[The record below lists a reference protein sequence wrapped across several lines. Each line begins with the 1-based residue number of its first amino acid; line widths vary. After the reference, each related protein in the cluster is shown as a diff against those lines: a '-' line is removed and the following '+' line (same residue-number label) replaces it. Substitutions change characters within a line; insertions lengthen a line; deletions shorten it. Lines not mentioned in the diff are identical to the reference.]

1 MYLSLFILSGGCSEV
16 TFLML
21 LVCSLFS
28 SGFGFEFPFMCVL
41 SSIIESSYTSRI
53 VPATQYVS

>member
-21 LVCSLFS
+21 LVSVLFS
-28 SGFGFEFPFMCVL
+28 LLVLVL
-41 SSIIESSYTSRI
+41 SSHLCVCY
-53 VPATQYVS
+53 PAL

>member
-1 MYLSLFILSGGCSEV
+1 
-16 TFLML
+16 ML
-21 LVCSLFS
+21 LVSVLFFS